1 MPRSIAFLR
10 GINVG
15 GHRVRMET
23 LRDAFVDLGFTGV
36 RTFIASGNVIFD
48 GTRASPATLERRI
61 ETHLA
66 QRLGYAVPTFLRSPA
81 ELRDVIEHEAFA
93 PADVAAAHAVYVMF
107 LRERVSDE
115 VTRAVATLETPNDAF
130 HVRGR
135 EIYWLCRS
143 RLTESLVPASA
154 FGRALGKPPTTMRNM
169 TMLKK
174 LAATM

>member
-1 MPRSIAFLR
+1 MPRVVAFLR

-23 LRDAFVDLGFTGV
+23 LRDAFVGLGFTDV
-36 RTFIASGNVIFD
+36 RTFIASGNVTFD
-48 GTRASPATLERRI
+48 GTRASPPTLERRI

-66 QRLGYAVPTFLRSPA
+66 QTLGYAVPTFLRSSA
-81 ELRDVIEHEAFA
+81 ELREVVAHEAFSSTE
-93 PADVAAAHAVYVMF
+93 VAAAHALYVLF
-107 LRERVSDE
+107 LREEVTDE
-115 VTRAVATLETPNDAF
+115 VARAVATLETANDAF

-135 EIYWLCRS
+135 EIYWLCRC
-143 RLTESLVPASA
+143 RLNESLVPASA
-154 FGRALGKPPTTMRNM
+154 FGRALGKQPTTMRNM